1 MGVIKLM
8 AAVQFF
14 ASAVITFEHDA
25 LEWRVF
31 GSLLVGGVLSGAFGM
46 GVQAIKVKSKNLDWP
61 WFATRFLVNLVG
73 SLGFGALAV
82 WVIWHWGGINPGP
95 LIGVGSSF
103 ICGLL
108 AVGTWSIIESRVQ
121 QRAAVM
127 VGKALDKALDTFAPD
142 IRTRVEPE
150 KGPLV
155 ATFPPPSDTSKP

>member
-8 AAVQFF
+8 ATVQLI
-14 ASAVITFEHDA
+14 ASAVISSEHDA

-46 GVQAIKVKSKNLDWP
+46 GIQAIKTKAKDLDWS

-82 WVIWHWGGINPGP
+82 WIIWHYGAINPGP
-95 LIGVGSSF
+95 LLCVGSSF

-108 AVGTWSIIESRVQ
+108 AVGCWSVIEGRIQ
-121 QRAAVM
+121 QRAADAV
-127 VGKALDKALDTFAPD
+127 DKLIDVIAPD
-142 IRTRVEPE
+142 SRKKNGTHPSEE

-155 ATFPPPSDTSKP
+155 ATFPPRKDTHQ

>member
-8 AAVQFF
+8 ATVQLI
-14 ASAVITFEHDA
+14 ASAIISSEYDA

-46 GVQAIKVKSKNLDWP
+46 GIQGIKTKSKDLDWS

-82 WVIWHWGGINPGP
+82 WIIWYYGGINPGP
-95 LIGVGSSF
+95 LLCVGSSF

-108 AVGTWSIIESRVQ
+108 AVGCWSVIEGRIQ
-121 QRAAVM
+121 QRAADAV
-127 VGKALDKALDTFAPD
+127 DKMFDAFAPD
-142 IRTRVEPE
+142 IRKKNGGHPIEE

-155 ATFPPPSDTSKP
+155 ATFPPPKDTHQ

>member
-8 AAVQFF
+8 ATVQLI
-14 ASAVITFEHDA
+14 ASAVISSEHDA

-46 GVQAIKVKSKNLDWP
+46 GIQAIQSIKAKPKNLDWS

-82 WVIWHWGGINPGP
+82 WIIWHYGGINPGP
-95 LIGVGSSF
+95 LLCVGSSF

-108 AVGTWSIIESRVQ
+108 AVGTWSIIENRVQ
-121 QRAAVM
+121 QRAAAM
-127 VGKALDKALDTFAPD
+127 VDKAIDTFAPG
-142 IRTRVEPE
+142 IRRRADPE